1 MPDISDIGFP
11 SQRPAVAV
19 GRARD
24 CGDAP
29 VERSTTRAVEPA
41 VEGRA
46 RRLAEIRDSI
56 QRGTYP
62 VDERL
67 PAAVR
72 KLIEQL
78 RA

>member
-1 MPDISDIGFP
+1 MPDISDIGFS
-11 SQRPAVAV
+11 SQRPAVVV

-29 VERSTTRAVEPA
+29 ADRSASRSVEPA
-41 VEGRA
+41 GEGRA

-67 PAAVR
+67 PTAVR
-72 KLIEQL
+72 KMIEQL
-78 RA
+78 RS